1 MRLFL
6 YLKKIAAL
14 NQQKKKK
21 KKAEYS
27 FVSAFYLSI
36 VRIDAKDR
44 IKFEMNWCSN

>member
-6 YLKKIAAL
+6 CLKWVSAL
-14 NQQKKKK
+14 KQQNSEN
-21 KKAEYS
+21 KKAKYN

-44 IKFEMNWCSN
+44 IKFEMN

>member
-6 YLKKIAAL
+6 CLKWIAAL
-14 NQQKKKK
+14 NQQNREN

-44 IKFEMNWCSN
+44 IKFEMN